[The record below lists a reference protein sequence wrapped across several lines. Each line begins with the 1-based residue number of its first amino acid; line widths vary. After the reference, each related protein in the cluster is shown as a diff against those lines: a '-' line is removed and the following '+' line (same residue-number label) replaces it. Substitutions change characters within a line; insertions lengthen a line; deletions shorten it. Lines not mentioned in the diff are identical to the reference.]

1 MNSFREYFA
10 YRDNQLYC
18 EDVSLADVA
27 RVYGTPLY
35 VYSSKCF
42 IDKFTMLDKALA
54 SVAHTI
60 CYSVKSNSNV
70 SILKL
75 MKNAGCGMDVV
86 SGGELHRAI
95 AAGVNPEKIVY
106 AGVGKTVEEIEYAL
120 KTGIQMFNCESLSEI
135 KRINSIA
142 QNNNVVAHIAIRI
155 NPDVDA
161 NTHHYITTGKKE
173 NKFGISL
180 QYLPE
185 LIKSVK
191 SLPHIV
197 LKGIHV
203 HIGSQ
208 ITQIEPF
215 VEACKKAIAVIDD
228 IQDMGM
234 HECKTLNLGGGFGI
248 QYNSE
253 GELDIALWAT
263 KIIGCIK
270 GRDIFL
276 IIEPGR
282 FIAGNSGA
290 LVTQVQYKKIADTK
304 TFIIVDSGMHHLIRP
319 TLYQSYQHIANTTL
333 REGEEVVDVVGP
345 ICESGDFFAK
355 DRLLT
360 KTEEGDYLAILSAG
374 AYGMAMASHYNSHP
388 LPAEVLVEGS
398 SFRLIRKRESYE
410 DLIAKE
416 LV

>member
-1 MNSFREYFA
+1 MNSFREYFV
-10 YRDNQLYC
+10 YRDDQLYC

-27 RVYGTPLY
+27 RIYGTPLY

-42 IDKFTMLDKALA
+42 IDKFTLLDEALA

-75 MKNAGCGMDVV
+75 MKDVGCGMDVV
-86 SGGELHRAI
+86 SGGELYRAI

-106 AGVGKTVEEIEYAL
+106 AGVGKNVEEIEYAL

-135 KRINSIA
+135 KRINNIA
-142 QNNNVVAHIAIRI
+142 QNNNIVAHIAIRI

-248 QYNSE
+248 QYNDEPS
-253 GELDIALWAT
+253 LDVALWAQN
-263 KIIGCIK
+263 IVESIK
-270 GRDIFL
+270 KKNLFL

-282 FIAGNSGA
+282 FISGNSGA
-290 LVTQVQYKKIADTK
+290 LIMQVQYKKKTSHK

-319 TLYQSYQHIANTTL
+319 TLYQSYQYIANTTL

-360 KTEEGDYLAILSAG
+360 KTEEGDYLAVLSAG

-398 SFRLIRKRESYE
+398 NYRLIRKRESYE

>member
-1 MNSFREYFA
+1 MNSFREYFV
-10 YRDNQLYC
+10 YRDDQLYC

-27 RVYGTPLY
+27 RIYGTPLY

-42 IDKFTMLDKALA
+42 IDKFTLLDEALA

-75 MKNAGCGMDVV
+75 MKDVGCGMDVV
-86 SGGELHRAI
+86 SGGELYRAI

-135 KRINSIA
+135 KRINNIA
-142 QNNNVVAHIAIRI
+142 QNNNIVAHIAIRI

-248 QYNSE
+248 QYNDEPS
-253 GELDIALWAT
+253 LDVALWAQN
-263 KIIGCIK
+263 IVESIK
-270 GRDIFL
+270 KKNLFL

-282 FIAGNSGA
+282 FISGNSGA
-290 LVTQVQYKKIADTK
+290 LIMQVQYKKKTSHK

-319 TLYQSYQHIANTTL
+319 TLYQSYQYIANTTL

-360 KTEEGDYLAILSAG
+360 KTEEGDYLAVLSAG

-398 SFRLIRKRESYE
+398 NYRLIRKRESYE

>member
-1 MNSFREYFA
+1 MNSFREYFV
-10 YRDNQLYC
+10 YRDDQLYC

-27 RVYGTPLY
+27 RIYGTPLY

-42 IDKFTMLDKALA
+42 IDKFTLLDEALA

-75 MKNAGCGMDVV
+75 MKDVGCGMDVV
-86 SGGELHRAI
+86 SGGELYRAI

-106 AGVGKTVEEIEYAL
+106 AGVGKNVEEIEYAL

-135 KRINSIA
+135 KRINNIA
-142 QNNNVVAHIAIRI
+142 QNNNIVAHIAIRI

-215 VEACKKAIAVIDD
+215 VEACKKAIAVTDD
-228 IQDMGM
+228 IEDMGM

-248 QYNSE
+248 QYNDEPS
-253 GELDIALWAT
+253 LDVALWAQN
-263 KIIGCIK
+263 IVESIK
-270 GRDIFL
+270 KKNLFL

-282 FIAGNSGA
+282 FISGNSGA
-290 LVTQVQYKKIADTK
+290 LIMQVQYKKKTSHK

-319 TLYQSYQHIANTTL
+319 TLYQSYQYIANTTL

-360 KTEEGDYLAILSAG
+360 KTEEGDYLAVLSAG

-398 SFRLIRKRESYE
+398 NYRLIRKRESYE

>member
-1 MNSFREYFA
+1 
-10 YRDNQLYC
+10 
-18 EDVSLADVA
+18 
-27 RVYGTPLY
+27 
-35 VYSSKCF
+35 
-42 IDKFTMLDKALA
+42 
-54 SVAHTI
+54 
-60 CYSVKSNSNV
+60 
-70 SILKL
+70 
-75 MKNAGCGMDVV
+75 
-86 SGGELHRAI
+86 
-95 AAGVNPEKIVY
+95 
-106 AGVGKTVEEIEYAL
+106 
-120 KTGIQMFNCESLSEI
+120 
-135 KRINSIA
+135 
-142 QNNNVVAHIAIRI
+142 
-155 NPDVDA
+155 
-161 NTHHYITTGKKE
+161 
-173 NKFGISL
+173 
-180 QYLPE
+180 
-185 LIKSVK
+185 
-191 SLPHIV
+191 
-197 LKGIHV
+197 
-203 HIGSQ
+203 
-208 ITQIEPF
+208 
-215 VEACKKAIAVIDD
+215 
-228 IQDMGM
+228 
-234 HECKTLNLGGGFGI
+234 
-248 QYNSE
+248 
-253 GELDIALWAT
+253 LWAT

-290 LVTQVQYKKIADTK
+290 LVTQVQYKKKTSHK

-355 DRLLT
+355 DRLLM

>member
-1 MNSFREYFA
+1 MNSFREYFV
-10 YRDNQLYC
+10 YRDDQLYC

-27 RVYGTPLY
+27 RIYGTPLY

-42 IDKFTMLDKALA
+42 IDKFTLLDEALA

-75 MKNAGCGMDVV
+75 MKDVGCGMDVV
-86 SGGELHRAI
+86 SGGELYRAI

-106 AGVGKTVEEIEYAL
+106 AGVGKNVEEIEYAL

-135 KRINSIA
+135 KRINNIA
-142 QNNNVVAHIAIRI
+142 QNNNIVAHIAIRI

-248 QYNSE
+248 QYNDEPS
-253 GELDIALWAT
+253 LDVALWAQN
-263 KIIGCIK
+263 IVESIK
-270 GRDIFL
+270 KKNLFL

-282 FIAGNSGA
+282 FISGNSGA
-290 LVTQVQYKKIADTK
+290 LIMQVQYKKKTSHK
-304 TFIIVDSGMHHLIRP
+304 TFIIVDSGMHHLIGQHCTSHISILQIP
-319 TLYQSYQHIANTTL
+319 HCAKGKKWLMLLVQS
-333 REGEEVVDVVGP
+333 V
-345 ICESGDFFAK
+345 S
-355 DRLLT
+355 
-360 KTEEGDYLAILSAG
+360 
-374 AYGMAMASHYNSHP
+374 
-388 LPAEVLVEGS
+388 LVIFLQKIG
-398 SFRLIRKRESYE
+398 F
-410 DLIAKE
+410 
-416 LV
+416 

>member
-1 MNSFREYFA
+1 MNSFREYFV
-10 YRDNQLYC
+10 YRDDQLYC

-27 RVYGTPLY
+27 RIYGTPLY

-42 IDKFTMLDKALA
+42 IDKFTLLDEALA

-75 MKNAGCGMDVV
+75 MKDVGCGMDVV
-86 SGGELHRAI
+86 SGGELYRAI

-106 AGVGKTVEEIEYAL
+106 AGVGKNVEEIEYAL

-135 KRINSIA
+135 KRINNIA
-142 QNNNVVAHIAIRI
+142 QNNNIVAHIAIRI

-248 QYNSE
+248 QYNDEPS
-253 GELDIALWAT
+253 LDVALWAQN
-263 KIIGCIK
+263 IVESIK
-270 GRDIFL
+270 KKNLFL

-282 FIAGNSGA
+282 FISGNSGA
-290 LVTQVQYKKIADTK
+290 LIMQVQYKKKTSHK

-319 TLYQSYQHIANTTL
+319 TLYQSYQYIANTTL

-360 KTEEGDYLAILSAG
+360 KTEEGEYLAVLSAG
-374 AYGMAMASHYNSHP
+374 AYGMAMASHYNSHT
-388 LPAEVLVEGS
+388 LAAEVLVEGS
-398 SFRLIRKRESYE
+398 NYRLIRKRESYE

>member
-1 MNSFREYFA
+1 MNSFREYFV
-10 YRDNQLYC
+10 YRDEQLYC

-27 RVYGTPLY
+27 RIYGTPLY

-42 IDKFTMLDKALA
+42 IDKFTLLDEALA

-75 MKNAGCGMDVV
+75 MKDVGCGMDVV
-86 SGGELHRAI
+86 SGGELYRAI

-106 AGVGKTVEEIEYAL
+106 AGVGKNVEEIEYAL

-135 KRINSIA
+135 KRINNIA
-142 QNNNVVAHIAIRI
+142 QNNNIVAHIAIRI

-248 QYNSE
+248 QYNDEPS
-253 GELDIALWAT
+253 LDVALWAQN
-263 KIIGCIK
+263 IVESIK
-270 GRDIFL
+270 KKNLFL

-282 FIAGNSGA
+282 FISGNSGA
-290 LVTQVQYKKIADTK
+290 LIMQVQYKKKTSHK

-319 TLYQSYQHIANTTL
+319 TLYQSYQYIANTTL

-360 KTEEGDYLAILSAG
+360 KTEEGDYLAVLSAG

-398 SFRLIRKRESYE
+398 NYRLIRKRESYE

>member
-1 MNSFREYFA
+1 MNSFREYFV
-10 YRDNQLYC
+10 YRDDQLYC

-27 RVYGTPLY
+27 RIYGTPLY

-42 IDKFTMLDKALA
+42 IDKFTLLDEALA

-75 MKNAGCGMDVV
+75 MKDVGCGMDVV
-86 SGGELHRAI
+86 SGGELYRAI

-106 AGVGKTVEEIEYAL
+106 AGVGKNVEEIEYAL

-135 KRINSIA
+135 KRINNIA
-142 QNNNVVAHIAIRI
+142 QNNNIVAHIAIRI

-248 QYNSE
+248 QYNDEPS
-253 GELDIALWAT
+253 LDVALWAQN
-263 KIIGCIK
+263 IVESIK
-270 GRDIFL
+270 KKNLFL

-282 FIAGNSGA
+282 FISGNSGA
-290 LVTQVQYKKIADTK
+290 LIMQVQYKKKTSHK

-319 TLYQSYQHIANTTL
+319 TLYQSYQYIANTTL

-360 KTEEGDYLAILSAG
+360 KTEEGDYLAVLSAG
-374 AYGMAMASHYNSHP
+374 AYGMAMASHYNS
-388 LPAEVLVEGS
+388 
-398 SFRLIRKRESYE
+398 
-410 DLIAKE
+410 
-416 LV
+416 

>member
-1 MNSFREYFA
+1 MNSFREYFV

-27 RVYGTPLY
+27 RIYGTPLY

-173 NKFGISL
+173 NKFGISIHL
-180 QYLPE
+180 FPE
-185 LIKSVK
+185 LVT
-191 SLPHIV
+191 V
-197 LKGIHV
+197 LKTLHHVKLKGLHV

-208 ITQIEPF
+208 ITEIEPF
-215 VEACKKAIAVIDD
+215 IEACKKTLEVMEAI
-228 IQDMGM
+228 QKMG
-234 HECKTLNLGGGFGI
+234 EACTTLNLGGGFGI
-248 QYNSE
+248 QYSSE
-253 GELDIALWAT
+253 SELDIVLLAN
-263 KIIGCIK
+263 KIIDCIK

-282 FIAGNSGA
+282 FISGNSGA
-290 LVTQVQYKKIADTK
+290 LITQVQYKKKTSYK

-345 ICESGDFFAK
+345 ICESGDFFAN

-416 LV
+416 MV